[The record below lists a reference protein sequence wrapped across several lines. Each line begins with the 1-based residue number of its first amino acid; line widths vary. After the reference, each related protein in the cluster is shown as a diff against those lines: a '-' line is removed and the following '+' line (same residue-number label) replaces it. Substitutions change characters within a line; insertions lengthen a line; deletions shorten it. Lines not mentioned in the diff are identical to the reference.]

1 MRSSLNPNSH
11 SKHITFM
18 RGSEDLSVATSSN
31 IQSLEVDG
39 ISKKI
44 RRFGKY
50 ISRPH
55 TDAKRMKPSTSLA
68 SGKIYESLDTLSLE
82 TGTDIQANDSTACE
96 YLGGSLGRRPQGN
109 QRKATCSCFMMLR
122 VVCHCL
128 LGLSMLIVF
137 SMASVTFMVAIQHC
151 YYVPIAPNV
160 SLDNIT
166 VSRKNETQNITNP
179 PTFLTYM
186 VTSGMGLMLPAVLC
200 WPKYKSSKE
209 DGVEKTSTTD
219 FLFVLS
225 QDRRDWRLALSR
237 TLFLSCLWL
246 AYVYSLI
253 RSLQE
258 LPLIDCVVIICT
270 SPCYLYLFSWI
281 ILHKRFLASRIVA
294 FVISSCGTILLIY
307 LDQKLFGSKVL
318 ATFAVVTQAFFTVI
332 RRGIIGGSSIFRN
345 ASFYT
350 TIGIFCCLFTWPIVI
365 CTSVVTSAEEIHWDH
380 FPWTAFSIAFLAFQA
395 GVLVQEISS
404 PVHSTVIYRLQVLG
418 LLPLSFV
425 VEVYRNGIE
434 MDLHRARIASILLV
448 VIGAL
453 LTAVPLKVY
462 KKIRKWFNRSNKA
475 HIIKPPFSSDR
486 RASSTTAVPLH
497 KPSTKSESG
506 HELDPLK
513 VSAAARSLLTRPS
526 IAPEKTSRPSGRS
539 RFLGVIYQNT
549 SDASLKNQ
557 HF

>member
-1 MRSSLNPNSH
+1 MESCKSGKSILINS
-11 SKHITFM
+11 I
-18 RGSEDLSVATSSN
+18 SVLFAG
-31 IQSLEVDG
+31 LFYLL
-39 ISKKI
+39 KI

-55 TDAKRMKPSTSLA
+55 TDGKRMKPSTSLA
-68 SGKIYESLDTLSLE
+68 SGKMYESLDTLSLE

-96 YLGGSLGRRPQGN
+96 YLGGSLGRRPKGN
-109 QRKATCSCFMMLR
+109 QRKATCSCFMVLR

-151 YYVPIAPNV
+151 YHLPIAPNV

-380 FPWTAFSIAFLAFQA
+380 FPWTAFSIAFLAFQD
-395 GVLVQEISS
+395 VLASQNAFNIFCV
-404 PVHSTVIYRLQVLG
+404 T
-418 LLPLSFV
+418 V

-462 KKIRKWFNRSNKA
+462 KKIGKWFNRSNKA

-486 RASSTTAVPLH
+486 RASSTTAGPLH

-513 VSAAARSLLTRPS
+513 VSGAARSLLTRPS